1 MSLAPTKPDRLLVAL
16 LNRASTTRRL
26 TILDRLSSSFE
37 IVSERSLRLLLP
49 GDDGLLRSLLAYEIE
64 TEGEAVTL
72 VKWASKFTTTTNFF
86 LVLQLNTDAPS
97 ADLFELVQKEHA
109 PALRETYGTDEIY
122 ISPNRETAE
131 LQISLLFPDLHSTN
145 SVDAM
150 ASRLESAAL
159 EAPLMTHAITSS
171 EASASG
177 FSTHSASTARTSI
190 HPQSRASNHAPSHS
204 TFRAGRIPST
214 VRSKPS
220 IEPRLSKAA
229 ALRMGVEIQSPARG
243 TSSPAKTADAGNV
256 GISGVVKRPVGLPAS
271 LKAPSIAPRLNKAAV
286 ARQGGAPAGEG
297 VGAVSTTSAGVR
309 KSLPSSTTASGSE
322 SGGRMRKQVD
332 FSNTP
337 GHKRLSLA
345 GSSVASIAPP
355 SIAPRQNRASLSRIS
370 GSTPS
375 SSTTTNSSGTRGGP
389 PSAYRCNLVGRGRA
403 TSLTCSFGEG
413 QRERQPISFDQTPG
427 HKRTSLSLSIP
438 SLATPSMIPRQ
449 NKASLARTRPSLP
462 HTTNNNT
469 SLVSPSSSAK
479 PLRPIPTSAERG
491 GESEGEKENQ
501 TTDYAKVARH
511 KRHSFNFSLASLK
524 QPTIQPRLNKAA
536 SARMFAGGIGGFK
549 S

>member
-49 GDDGLLRSLLAYEIE
+49 ADDGLLRSLLAHEIE

-72 VKWASKFTTTTNFF
+72 VKWASKFTITTNFF

-97 ADLFELVQKEHA
+97 ADLFELVQNEHA
-109 PALRETYGTDEIY
+109 PALREAYGTDEIY

-131 LQISLLFPDLHSTN
+131 LQINLLFPELHSTN
-145 SVDAM
+145 PVDAL

-159 EAPLMTHAITSS
+159 EAPPMTHAITSS

-177 FSTHSASTARTSI
+177 LSTHSASTAPTSI
-190 HPQSRASNHAPSHS
+190 HPQSRASNHAPSHP
-204 TFRAGRIPST
+204 TFRARRISST

-220 IEPRLSKAA
+220 IEPRPSKAA

-271 LKAPSIAPRLNKAAV
+271 LRAPSIAPRLNKAAV
-286 ARQGGAPAGEG
+286 ARQGGAPADEG
-297 VGAVSTTSAGVR
+297 VGAVSTASAGVR
-309 KSLPSSTTASGSE
+309 KSLPSSTTASGGE

-345 GSSVASIAPP
+345 GASVGSIAPP
-355 SIAPRQNRASLSRIS
+355 SIAPRQNRASLGRIS

-375 SSTTTNSSGTRGGP
+375 SYTTTNSSGTRGGP
-389 PSAYRCNLVGRGRA
+389 PSAYRSNLVGRGRA
-403 TSLTCSFGEG
+403 TSLTSSFGEG

-438 SLATPSMIPRQ
+438 SLAAPSMAPRQ
-449 NKASLARTRPSLP
+449 NRASLARTHPSLP

-469 SLVSPSSSAK
+469 SVVSPSGSAK
-479 PLRPIPTSAERG
+479 PLPVTRTAGVRG

-501 TTDYAKVARH
+501 TTDYAKVPGH
-511 KRHSFNFSLASLK
+511 KRHSFSFSLASLK

-536 SARMFAGGIGGFK
+536 GARMRAVGVGEPK